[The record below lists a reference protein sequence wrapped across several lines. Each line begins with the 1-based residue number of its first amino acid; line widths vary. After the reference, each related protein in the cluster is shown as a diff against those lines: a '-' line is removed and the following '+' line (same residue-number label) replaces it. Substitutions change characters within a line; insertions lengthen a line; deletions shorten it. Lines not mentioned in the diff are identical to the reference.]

1 MTRGE
6 YTHQLCRR
14 LGVEKTL
21 HVRRAFA
28 TWMQSEGGDANCNPL
43 NTTLKMPGSWSLP
56 GNTAGVQEYPDF
68 ETGIDA
74 TVETFDTKGQGYE
87 RILGAM
93 KRNDSARKIVRII
106 GETNWGTGKTLMAE
120 VVAWISRVPWV
131 LRSLEKKEIAG

>member
-6 YTHQLCRR
+6 FAHHLCVE

-28 TWMQSEGGDANCNPL
+28 TWMQSEGGSANCNPL
-43 NTTLKMPGSWSLP
+43 NTTLKMPGSWNLP
-56 GNTAGVQEYPDF
+56 GNTAGVQEYPNF
-68 ETGIDA
+68 QTGIDA
-74 TVETFDTKGQGYE
+74 TVQTFATKGQGYE

-93 KRNDSARKIVRII
+93 KRNESARKIVNII

-120 VVAWISRVPWV
+120 VVAWISRVSWV
-131 LRSLEKKEIAG
+131 LRWLERKEIAA